1 MAETEGF
8 LAKPTTTFTTHHIE
22 AKEPRGRAS
31 ESTAAVPTRLE
42 SNQDHVHMDAPWRVQ
57 DPKTE
62 ALIDQTSLTTFSAR
76 NGSSPALVVCE
87 RPAHR
92 PL

>member
-22 AKEPRGRAS
+22 AKEPRGRGT
-31 ESTAAVPTRLE
+31 ESTAAVPSRLE
-42 SNQDHVHMDAPWRVQ
+42 SNEHHVHIDAPWRVQ
-57 DPKTE
+57 DPETE

-76 NGSSPALVVCE
+76 NVSSAALVVCE
-87 RPAHR
+87 RPTHR